1 MPRKDWFPRRPGFAA
16 AAFGLTAMV
25 MLVLIFGVLFPAA
38 PSVGN
43 GPAPG
48 EWTIVG
54 GMLAVLIGGLCF
66 LAMDRA
72 RCARR
77 VDLLERRLAEQRT
90 VLEAAPGAWRAWT
103 AEGPPSCGN
112 GLQALLRSES
122 ADGLGDIAA
131 ALDPAAQASFREAV
145 DRLQNEGQEF
155 RLVARLADGCHS
167 VELSGLRR
175 AGGSDQAPI
184 FVLWARDVTA
194 YEAEAANAA
203 AVLARTA
210 KAATAAEGARDILQA
225 MLDRLPVPVWLR
237 DDDRQLVWVNAAYAE
252 SVDAA
257 KDRAVAEQIELAG
270 PLLPAGSATET
281 GPTAGIPDS
290 AGLPACSETRH
301 IVIAGERRLVQLIE
315 ATCPVSSGPA
325 AGQGRTLGYALD
337 LTSVEEAERERDR
350 HIAAHADVLENLKSA
365 IAIFGP
371 DKRLGFFNT
380 AYVQLW
386 GFDEAWLKTHPTLGE
401 VLEDLRERRRLPEFA
416 DFGDFRQSQLGL
428 FTSLIAP
435 DEDWMHLPDGTT
447 LRVLITP
454 HPFGGLMF
462 VLEDVTSALALER
475 SYNTLMAVQRESLDN
490 LAEGIAVYGDDGR
503 LRLSNPAFHTIWALH
518 PEDLQSNPHIS
529 EVLDRTRGFFED
541 VVDWEAS
548 RAAMIAWALERE
560 PRTGRM
566 DRADGSILQYST
578 VPLPDGAVLHSYLD
592 VTDSAKVEQ
601 ALRASNQALETADRL
616 KSEFIANVSYQLRTP
631 LNAIMGFAE
640 ILDNQYFGALN
651 ERQSEYT
658 CSIVDAS
665 RRLLALINDILDIA
679 TIEAGYMA
687 LELKQV
693 RVEDLLRGVYDL
705 TREWAAKQSLQIV
718 VDCPPKVG
726 SIEAD
731 DRRLKQALY
740 NLVSNSVKFTPPGG
754 RIVLSAWRCE
764 NEIGMVVSDTG
775 IGIPQED
782 QDRVFGRFERG
793 HSHLRQSGVGLGLAL
808 VKSFIEMHGGRIT
821 LKSAP
826 GLGTTVTCIVPA
838 HPLAAYTGA
847 VREGSGFPSTLP
859 FPTLVSPPD

>member
-1 MPRKDWFPRRPGFAA
+1 MRDA
-16 AAFGLTAMV
+16 
-25 MLVLIFGVLFPAA
+25 
-38 PSVGN
+38 
-43 GPAPG
+43 
-48 EWTIVG
+48 
-54 GMLAVLIGGLCF
+54 
-66 LAMDRA
+66 D
-72 RCARR
+72 
-77 VDLLERRLAEQRT
+77 RRLAW
-90 VLEAAPGAWRAWT
+90 V
-103 AEGPPSCGN
+103 N
-112 GLQALLRSES
+112 
-122 ADGLGDIAA
+122 
-131 ALDPAAQASFREAV
+131 
-145 DRLQNEGQEF
+145 
-155 RLVARLADGCHS
+155 
-167 VELSGLRR
+167 
-175 AGGSDQAPI
+175 
-184 FVLWARDVTA
+184 TA
-194 YEAEAANAA
+194 YA
-203 AVLARTA
+203 
-210 KAATAAEGARDILQA
+210 D
-225 MLDRLPVPVWLR
+225 
-237 DDDRQLVWVNAAYAE
+237 

-257 KDRAVAEQIELAG
+257 KSQVVADQIELAG
-270 PLLPAGSATET
+270 PLLPADSGTASRAADTGS
-281 GPTAGIPDS
+281 
-290 AGLPACSETRH
+290 PACAESRH
-301 IVIAGERRLVQLIE
+301 IVIGGERRLVQLTE
-315 ATCPVSSGPA
+315 TPCALPA
-325 AGQGRTLGYALD
+325 DPHDGWGGTLGYALD
-337 LTSVEEAERERDR
+337 QTAVDEAVRERDR
-350 HIAAHADVLENLKSA
+350 HIAAHANVLENLKSA

-371 DKRLGFFNT
+371 DKRLSFFNT

-386 GFDEAWLKTHPTLGE
+386 GFDEAWLETHPTLGE

-428 FTSLIAP
+428 FTALIAP

-462 VLEDVTSALALER
+462 VLEDVTTALTLER
-475 SYNTLMAVQRESLDN
+475 NYNTLMAVQRESLDN

-503 LRLSNPAFHTIWALH
+503 LQLSNPVFRTIWALQ
-518 PEDLQSNPHIS
+518 PEDLQGNPHIS
-529 EVLDRTRGFFED
+529 EVLDRTRSFFD
-541 VVDWEAS
+541 NGVDWEAA
-548 RAAMIAWALERE
+548 RAEMIAWALERE
-560 PRTGRM
+560 PRTGKM
-566 DRADGSILQYST
+566 DRADGSILQFST

-640 ILDNQYFGALN
+640 ILDNQYFGPLN
-651 ERQSEYT
+651 DRQTEYT
-658 CSIVDAS
+658 RSIVDAS

-705 TREWAAKQSLQIV
+705 TREWAAKQSLQIA
-718 VDCPPKVG
+718 VDCPAEVG

-754 RIVLSAWRCE
+754 RIVLSAWRQE
-764 NEIGMVVSDTG
+764 NEIGMVVGDTG
-775 IGIPQED
+775 IGIPRED

-847 VREGSGFPSTLP
+847 VQDGSGLAGVLP
-859 FPTLVSPPD
+859 FPTLIPPPD